1 MHYGLSLAWILS
13 FFPFFSYFFLFS
25 SIRWLPV
32 FSPGLQHRRMLA
44 SPCSNFTAVDADG
57 EGSAPA
63 ISVSASLRGLPIVL
77 LDRKLLHSTS
87 FHVTATTVS
96 DWLCD

>member
-13 FFPFFSYFFLFS
+13 AFFFPFLLLFFS
-25 SIRWLPV
+25 SIRWLSV
-32 FSPGLQHRRMLA
+32 SSPGLQHRRRSA

-63 ISVSASLRGLPIVL
+63 ISVSASLWGLPIVL
-77 LDRKLLHSTS
+77 IDRELLH
-87 FHVTATTVS
+87 TT
-96 DWLCD
+96 